1 MHITGTHRRC
11 ADGTCP
17 AVHDTD
23 DPEFLAIQGTT
34 LTDADA
40 LRDVGEVPG
49 HEAVVLLPRSLFKS
63 YADKHP

>member
-11 ADGTCP
+11 ADRTCP

-40 LRDVGEVPG
+40 LRDVGELPG
-49 HEAVVLLPRSLFKS
+49 HEAVVLLPRSLFES
-63 YADKHP
+63 YAGKHP

>member
-1 MHITGTHRRC
+1 MHITGTHRGC

-23 DPEFLAIQGTT
+23 YPGILAIQGTT

-40 LRDVGEVPG
+40 LADVGEVPG
-49 HEAVVLLPRSLFKS
+49 HETVVLLPRSLFDS
-63 YADKHP
+63 YPGKHP